1 MDSFANLTMFS
12 YQFAAQTNIGGR
24 RENQDSYGS
33 GMTPYGFV
41 VTVCDG
47 MGGAAGGKRAAE
59 TAVNLII
66 RHLKTS
72 PHPTPRLAII
82 AAIEAANEA
91 IFQISRL
98 KTHLHGMGTTATV
111 LLINKDLVYMA
122 HVGDS
127 RIYHLR
133 NQQILFRTFDHSAVF
148 ERVLMGQMTEEEARL
163 SPESNII
170 LRALGVEAAV
180 DIDLHEST
188 WQSGDRFVLCTDGVS
203 GIMPESEL
211 LAQLTQPKIPA
222 RLADDLTEYIN
233 HIGFAQGSRHDNL
246 TVAVVDVG

>member
-1 MDSFANLTMFS
+1 MFS

-66 RHLKTS
+66 RDLKTS
-72 PHPTPRLAII
+72 AHDTPALAIV
-82 AAIEAANEA
+82 AAVETANQA

-111 LLINKDLVYMA
+111 LLVNKEAVYIA

-170 LRALGVEAAV
+170 LRALGVDAEV

-188 WQSGDRFVLCTDGVS
+188 WRPGDRFVLCTDGVS
-203 GIMPESEL
+203 GIMPEPEL
-211 LAQLTQPKIPA
+211 LARLTQPKIPA
-222 RLADDLTEYIN
+222 RIADELTEHIN
-233 HIGFAQGSRHDNL
+233 HIGIAQGGRHDNL
-246 TVAVVDVG
+246 TVAVIDMG

>member
-1 MDSFANLTMFS
+1 MFS
-12 YQFAAQTNIGGR
+12 YQFAAQTHIGGR

-59 TAVNLII
+59 TAVSLII
-66 RHLKTS
+66 RDLRTS
-72 PHPTPRLAII
+72 HHATPEPALI
-82 AAIEAANEA
+82 AAIEAANQA

-98 KTHLHGMGTTATV
+98 KTHLHGMGTTVTV
-111 LLINKDLVYMA
+111 LLVNKEAVYIA

-127 RIYHLR
+127 RVYHLR
-133 NQQILFRTFDHSAVF
+133 NQQVLFRTFDHSAVF

-170 LRALGVEAAV
+170 LRAVGVDASV
-180 DIDLHEST
+180 DIDLH
-188 WQSGDRFVLCTDGVS
+188 QSVWLPGDRFVLCTDGVS
-203 GIMPESEL
+203 GIMPEPEL
-211 LAQLTQPKIPA
+211 LRQISQPKIPA
-222 RLADDLTEYIN
+222 RIADELTEHVN
-233 HIGFAQGSRHDNL
+233 HIGFAQGGRHDNL
-246 TVAVVDVG
+246 TIAVVDMG